1 MEKKN
6 QKNQEKKNNNEVVM
20 TKEQAL
26 KELYHFTAN
35 DYIAWMTRSKKKH
48 YMNFKQLML
57 FDKYLDQARKA
68 GATEKEIDDTDID
81 ATIYAQKFYE
91 SIIE

>member
-1 MEKKN
+1 MESKN
-6 QKNQEKKNNNEVVM
+6 KNQEKKNNNEVVV

-26 KELYHFTAN
+26 KELYKYTAN

-48 YMNFKQLML
+48 YMNFEQLML

-68 GATEKEIDDTDID
+68 GATEVEIEETDIK
-81 ATIYAQKFYE
+81 ATIYAEKFYE
-91 SIIE
+91 SIIEK